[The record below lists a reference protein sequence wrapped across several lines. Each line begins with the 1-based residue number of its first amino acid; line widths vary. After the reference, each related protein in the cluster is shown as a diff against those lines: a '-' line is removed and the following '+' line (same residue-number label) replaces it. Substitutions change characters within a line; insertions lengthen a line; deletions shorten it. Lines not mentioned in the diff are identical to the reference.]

1 MVAYDESF
9 ARSAYPKLPVGATV
23 GATFRVIGRSWVP
36 LYAISLVLTL
46 ASLPSAYLL
55 GKVMGAVVAMSKAGS
70 GVGSSATVP
79 HVAQGTYAILGSF
92 YLVQTLLSLYAFG
105 VVSEGT
111 SRMLQ
116 NGSFGLTP
124 ALKTGLVR
132 FLPMLVSA
140 VSFYVLFVIG
150 FALLLVPGILVGAVY
165 GLAPA
170 LCVIE
175 RRGPFNSFSRSAALT
190 RDNRWRCIGVTLLL
204 MVGPIIV
211 GSAIGGGLGVALG
224 PKNNAYASAL
234 ANFFL
239 LPIFY
244 VFPAAL
250 ACNLKRLKEGGGPA
264 TVAEVF

>member
-1 MVAYDESF
+1 MVAYDESY
-9 ARSAYPKLPVGATV
+9 ARSARAKLPVGATV
-23 GATFRVIGRSWVP
+23 GSTFRVIGRAWVP
-36 LYAISLVLTL
+36 LYGISLVLTL

-55 GKVMGAVVAMSKAGS
+55 GKVMGAAVALSQAKSVGGS
-70 GVGSSATVP
+70 VTVP
-79 HVAQGTYAILGSF
+79 PVAQGTYALLGAV
-92 YLVQTLLSLYAFG
+92 YVVQTMLTLYAFG
-105 VVSEGT
+105 VISEGT

-116 NGSFGLTP
+116 NGLFGLAP

-132 FLPMLVSA
+132 FLPMFVSA
-140 VSFYVLFVIG
+140 LSFYVLFAIG
-150 FALLLVPGILVGAVY
+150 LGLLAFPGILVGASY

-175 RRGPFNSFSRSAALT
+175 RRGPFNSFSRSATLT

-204 MVGPIIV
+204 MVVPIIV

-224 PKNNAYASAL
+224 PKNNGYASAL

-250 ACNLKRLKEGGGPA
+250 ACNLRRLKEGGGPA
-264 TVAEVF
+264 TVADVF